1 MYEEISKYK
10 ILIIDDGML
19 NQFVLDKIL
28 GNIYTLRKA
37 YTAKEALEIV
47 HQFRPHLIL
56 LDIIL
61 PDANG
66 FDVLASLNELED
78 THNIPVIICT
88 GLDSDA
94 DEEKGFMLGAVDYIK
109 KPFKDAIV
117 LARVNTQIR
126 IIKQMRTIEQ
136 LGLIDALTEISNRRA
151 FDNQIQYEW
160 RRAVRER
167 SEISMLM
174 LDIDKFKNFNDTY
187 GHRQGDRML
196 QHVAKT
202 LKDSLKRSTD
212 LLFRYGGEEFVILL
226 PGTGLDGAVATAELL
241 RKAIAKMEVACPSAH
256 TINKATVSIGV
267 ASMVPQVTARVSDLL
282 EKSDQMLYQAKING
296 RNRVEFEFSA
306 LDDTRKVQA

>member
-1 MYEEISKYK
+1 MFEDDPKYK
-10 ILIIDDGML
+10 ILIIDDGLL

-28 GNIYTLRKA
+28 GDIYTLKKA

-61 PDANG
+61 PDASG
-66 FDVLASLNELED
+66 FDVLTTLNEMED
-78 THNIPVIICT
+78 THDIPVIVCT

-94 DEEKGFMLGAVDYIK
+94 DEEKGFTLGAVDYIK

-160 RRAVRER
+160 RRSIREKG
-167 SEISMLM
+167 EISMLM

-196 QHVAKT
+196 QLVAKA
-202 LKDSLKRSTD
+202 LKNSLKRSTD
-212 LLFRYGGEEFVILL
+212 LLFRYGGEEFAVIL
-226 PGTGLDGAVATAELL
+226 PGTGLDGAVAVAELL
-241 RKAIAKMEVACPSAH
+241 RKAIAKMEVPCPSAH
-256 TINKATVSIGV
+256 TMNKATVSIGV
-267 ASMVPQVTARVSDLL
+267 ASMLPEVSDHLSDL
-282 EKSDQMLYQAKING
+282 VEKSDQMLYQAKING
-296 RNRVEFEFSA
+296 RNRVEFEISEQ
-306 LDDTRKVQA
+306 DSSRKARA